1 METSKISYN
10 NGSVKETL
18 QPTRYTL
25 AYEKGELVRRGKK
38 TIRGHEVTL
47 YTNYSRLPRD
57 IRGDVLVR
65 LLVEVAKA
73 THSDPESVRLLLLTR
88 YIEASEKMD
97 KNAWY
102 GNYED
107 VAVEPITYTIDPRRK
122 PIKIEEAPILRAP
135 NN

>member
-1 METSKISYN
+1 MLVETSKISYN

-38 TIRGHEVTL
+38 TVRGHEVTL

-73 THSDPESVRLLLLTR
+73 PNPCDNCCLPVTLRPQRKW
-88 YIEASEKMD
+88 IETPGTVTM
-97 KNAWY
+97 
-102 GNYED
+102 
-107 VAVEPITYTIDPRRK
+107 RM
-122 PIKIEEAPILRAP
+122 
-135 NN
+135 